1 MNKFFEIR
9 KDDPIIIDTC
19 IFMVGI
25 EKRHKD
31 SNYSLKRMREIWID
45 DILSYFEKILLH
57 EVVYKELDSD
67 TKKVIDEYVGKNV
80 EIVSDKDLFNLDPE
94 FMRIYDEIRN
104 HELMYA
110 PFSKTKNQGEIHSLA
125 YACYYGIPY
134 FSSRDSDA
142 CDVCNEIEDL
152 KDVTIIGFESLV
164 GIAYKVGG
172 NQEKRKVLKS
182 LYKEFCAPKIRQGV
196 IPKTLAEY
204 LGNEEEK

>member
-1 MNKFFEIR
+1 MNKYFEIK
-9 KDDPIIIDTC
+9 KDSPIIIDTC

-25 EKRHKD
+25 DKRHTD
-31 SNYSLKRMREIWID
+31 SNYSLERMREIWID

-110 PFSKTKNQGEIHSLA
+110 PFSKKKNQGEIHSLA

-142 CDVCNEIEDL
+142 CDVCNEIEEL
-152 KDVTIIGFESLV
+152 NNITIIGFEELLA
-164 GIAYKVGG
+164 IAYKTGADK
-172 NQEKRKVLKS
+172 EKRKALKS
-182 LYKEFCAPKIRQGV
+182 LYKEICAPKIRQGT
-196 IPKTLAEY
+196 IPCTLIEF
-204 LGNEEEK
+204 LNETE

>member
-1 MNKFFEIR
+1 MNKYFEIK
-9 KDDPIIIDTC
+9 KDSPIIIDTC
-19 IFMVGI
+19 IFMAGI
-25 EKRHKD
+25 DKRHTD
-31 SNYSLKRMREIWID
+31 SNYSLERMREIWID

-142 CDVCNEIEDL
+142 CDVCNEIEEL
-152 KDVTIIGFESLV
+152 NNITIVGFEELLA
-164 GIAYKVGG
+164 IAYKTGADK
-172 NQEKRKVLKS
+172 EKRKALKS
-182 LYKEFCAPKIRQGV
+182 LYKKNMCSQNTPMHYSLYTNRFFK
-196 IPKTLAEY
+196 
-204 LGNEEEK
+204 